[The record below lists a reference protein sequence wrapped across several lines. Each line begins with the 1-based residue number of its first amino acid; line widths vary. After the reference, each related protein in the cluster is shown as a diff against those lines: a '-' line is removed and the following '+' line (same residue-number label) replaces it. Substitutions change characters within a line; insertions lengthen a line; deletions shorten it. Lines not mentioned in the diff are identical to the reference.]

1 MKFLIAQGFGLC
13 AMIALFCIYQQKSRR
28 NLLICKLLA
37 DVFWVVHYF
46 LLGAYGGM
54 VPNFVGIFR
63 ELTFI
68 QRDKKRWA
76 SVPVIPV
83 LFILANWTIGFASF
97 SSAINIL
104 PIAAS
109 TFVTISLWLRNP
121 VLTKIISAPVS
132 LTFLIYDLFVGS
144 WIGVINESLAI
155 CSIILSFVRKKNTET
170 PPDNH
175 DRP

>member
-28 NLLICKLLA
+28 KLLICKLLA

-46 LLGAYGGM
+46 LLGAFGGM

-63 ELTFI
+63 ELTFM
-68 QRDKKRWA
+68 QRDRKRWA
-76 SVPVIPV
+76 SLPFIPVI
-83 LFILANWTIGFASF
+83 FILANWTIGFSSF
-97 SSAINIL
+97 SSPINIL

-109 TFVTISLWLRNP
+109 TFVTISLWLRSP
-121 VLTKIISAPVS
+121 ALTKIISVPVS

-155 CSIILSFVRKKNTET
+155 CSILLSFLRQRYAKTKEDSGS
-170 PPDNH
+170 PS
-175 DRP
+175 